1 MATPSEEQPKDFH
14 DLFKLMD
21 NNGDGFV
28 TAREIQYLFKSTLGR
43 STTLS
48 EVKRILKRI
57 DINDDGKIE
66 YDEFVKFMEQ
76 NKIIVENNVSE
87 KDNLLRMFK
96 IFDKDGNGSIDHT
109 ELQEILSMTGE
120 NISDDEVAVI
130 MQEVDTDGNGS
141 IDFDEFKRMMKLLS

>member
-1 MATPSEEQPKDFH
+1 MATPSEEQPQDFH
-14 DLFKLMD
+14 DLFELMGE
-21 NNGDGFV
+21 NGDGFV
-28 TAREIQYLFKSTLGR
+28 TVREIQYLFETTLGR
-43 STTLS
+43 STTES
-48 EVKRILKRI
+48 EINTILNRI

-66 YDEFVKFMEQ
+66 YGEFVKFMEQ
-76 NKIIVENNVSE
+76 NKVTDEKNISE
-87 KDNLLRMFK
+87 EDNLLRMFE

-120 NISDDEVAVI
+120 NISDEEVAVI